1 MYTEKVIE
9 EFTNPENVG
18 ELADADAVGEAGSP
32 TCGDIMKI
40 YLKVED
46 DRITDARFQTFGCA
60 AAIASSSMATRMIL
74 GMTVT
79 EAWNLSNA
87 DVVDALGGLPEP
99 KVHCSL
105 LARDA
110 IRAAIDDLR
119 NRQGSSPWRGSP
131 AGAAAGRADAVSG
144 PKTVK
149 YGRR

>member
-9 EFTNPENVG
+9 EFTNPHNVG
-18 ELADADAVGEAGSP
+18 ELADADAVGEAGSM
-32 TCGDIMKI
+32 TCGDTMKI
-40 YLKVED
+40 YLKVEG
-46 DRITDARFQTFGCA
+46 DRIADARFQTFGCA

-74 GMTVT
+74 GMTLA

-110 IRAAIDDLR
+110 IRAAIDDFQTRRGLE
-119 NRQGSSPWRGSP
+119 PLERGS
-131 AGAAAGRADAVSG
+131 GCCCSG
-144 PKTVK
+144 EGGCGSCP
-149 YGRR
+149 GND

>member
-1 MYTEKVIE
+1 MMYTEKVIE

-40 YLKVED
+40 YLKVEGD
-46 DRITDARFQTFGCA
+46 LIVDARFQTFGCA

-74 GMTVT
+74 GMTLA

-110 IRAAIDDLR
+110 IRAAIDDFQTRRGLE
-119 NRQGSSPWRGSP
+119 PLERGS
-131 AGAAAGRADAVSG
+131 GCCCSG
-144 PKTVK
+144 EGGCGSCP
-149 YGRR
+149 GND